1 MPSAPAIVTSNPTP
15 ASLPPKLTSLVCG
28 RGASLAGFALGVGLP
43 FTWHGA
49 TAACLSTFG
58 QLLLVGLLLAVSS
71 LALAA

>member
-1 MPSAPAIVTSNPTP
+1 MPSAPAIVASNLTP
-15 ASLPPKLTSLVCG
+15 ANPPPKLASLVCG

-49 TAACLSTFG
+49 TAACLSTLG
-58 QLLLVGLLLAVSS
+58 QLLLVGLLLTVSS